1 MLCVYQ
7 CMRVCTHVSQPQ
19 VYKSLGHDETDMP
32 HRDTPI
38 QVSHQVQAPGTGT
51 QDNLLACVTSYKCS
65 AIELV
70 TITVS
75 QARSRLNGERVYK
88 LLTSLARLGR
98 RCLHNDS
105 VRRASAVSSF
115 RHAVT
120 SLIYCYIYWHRG
132 IKPLTGYLTLECP
145 TAGT

>member
-38 QVSHQVQAPGTGT
+38 QVSHQVQVLGTGT
-51 QDNLLACVTSYKCS
+51 QDNLLACVTSYKC
-65 AIELV
+65 ITNVLV

-75 QARSRLNGERVYK
+75 QTRSLLNSERVYK
-88 LLTSLARLGR
+88 LLASLARLRR
-98 RCLHNDS
+98 RCLHNDA
-105 VRRASAVSSF
+105 VRRASAVSNG
-115 RHAVT
+115 
-120 SLIYCYIYWHRG
+120 CHRL
-132 IKPLTGYLTLECP
+132 PP
-145 TAGT
+145 